1 MSQQVLARKFRPQS
15 FADVVGQTHVVSAL
29 TNALTQQRLHHAYLF
44 TGTRGVGKTTLARIL
59 AKAMSCETGITPTP
73 CETCIHCTQISSGS
87 AIDIFEIDAASH
99 TKVDE
104 TKEIISRAM
113 YPPSHGRFRIF
124 IIDEVHMLSKHSFNA
139 LLKTLEEPPSYVKFI
154 LATTNPEKLPDT
166 ILSRCLHFHLAALA
180 PDVISQHLARVLDTE
195 NISYEKAALSVI
207 AENAKGSMRDA
218 LSITEPVIA
227 FSTGTI
233 TEAIASSVLGLTSQD
248 ALSDLLLAI
257 IAQDATETLQQ
268 VRRIAEQAT
277 DISAVIDQMLLVLH
291 RMTVAQLVPSEIGH
305 LPNKLQNALTKISP
319 TQVQLYYQI
328 ALKGAQDLA
337 YCPSAT
343 QCFEMICLRQVA
355 FHLSDTPRTIPFPVD
370 QRSVAAQTPAPA
382 PVTNNVVQPAV
393 TPKAPT
399 TKSLSPERI
408 TVDSWAQDIEQ
419 IPVTGMT
426 MALLKNTA
434 FCQYAEQTL
443 SLELSKN
450 QAALFNDNHK
460 KRIEAAL
467 SSVCNISI
475 KIDMQII
482 DFAENTP
489 IKQAEKAKQNKK
501 QAAEAAMLADNNV
514 QTIMKTFDAKLHDV
528 TPAEATE

>member
-73 CETCIHCTQISSGS
+73 CETCIHCTQISDGS

-113 YPPSHGRFRIF
+113 YPPSQGRFRIF

-180 PDVISQHLARVLDTE
+180 PDIISQHLARVLDTE
-195 NISYEKAALSVI
+195 QIAYESAALSLI
-207 AENAKGSMRDA
+207 ADNAKGSMRDA

-227 FSTGTI
+227 FASGTI
-233 TEAIASSVLGLTSQD
+233 TETIASSVLGLTSQD
-248 ALSDLLLAI
+248 ALSDLILAI
-257 IAQDATETLQQ
+257 IAQDAAQTVAH
-268 VRRIAEQAT
+268 VRRISEQAT
-277 DISAVIDQMLLVLH
+277 DIAAIIDQMLCILH
-291 RMTVAQLVPSEIGH
+291 RMTIAQLVPSEASH
-305 LPNKLQNALTKISP
+305 LSEKLQAAVTKTSP
-319 TQVQLYYQI
+319 TQIQLYYQI
-328 ALKGAQDLA
+328 ALKGVQDMA
-337 YCPSAT
+337 YCPSVN

-355 FHLSDTPRTIPFPVD
+355 FHLAQTPQTVPFPVD
-370 QRSVAAQTPAPA
+370 QATPPTAS
-382 PVTNNVVQPAV
+382 
-393 TPKAPT
+393 APT
-399 TKSLSPERI
+399 TKAPPPSQATTSALSPEQI
-408 TVDSWAQDIEQ
+408 TVASWGQHVES

-434 FCQYAEQTL
+434 FRSYADQTL
-443 SLELSKN
+443 SLELSKS

-467 SSVCNISI
+467 STLCNTPLKIS
-475 KIDMQII
+475 MHII
-482 DFAENTP
+482 DNAENTP
-489 IKQAEKAKQNKK
+489 IKQAEQAKLSKK
-501 QAAEAAMLADNNV
+501 QAAEAAILADDNV
-514 QTIMKTFDAKLHDV
+514 QTIMQTFEAKLHDV
-528 TPAEATE
+528 TPAEATEK